1 MHFLKLLSDIYPDH
15 FSMSQ
20 THYPELQTY
29 VFSTYESN
37 INILIDTLE
46 SFSDELQLQQDDHH
60 YILECDYIIHFLYE
74 RGIDLFIAGFS
85 LGVENAVENPD
96 TAYKHSIADRVYELL
111 ELVKKEASTLMS
123 EKEVKCYTIASYKA
137 FEMGTEYGEE
147 VGEFILNKHRDNINL
162 ERSPFSFLP

>member
-37 INILIDTLE
+37 ISTLIDTLE
-46 SFSDELQLQQDDHH
+46 SFSDELQLQLNENH
-60 YILECDYIIHFLYE
+60 YILECDYVIHFLYE

-85 LGVENAVENPD
+85 LGVENAEENPD
-96 TAYKHSIADRVYELL
+96 PSYKHSIADRVHELL

-123 EKEVKCYTIASYKA
+123 EEEVECYTMASYKA
-137 FEMGTEYGEE
+137 FEIGTEYGEE
-147 VGEFILNKHRDNINL
+147 VGAFIKNKHNGNTTL
-162 ERSPFSFLP
+162 ELGSFSFLP